1 MNAESIVWEDPIYP
15 FIDTEDRPYM
25 ETTWVNIHHTQL
37 NKPLTVP
44 IDDMVSVGG
53 APEHLSTIRFYA
65 TAVTAHKSFTLHPE
79 KTPTYNRG
87 PIGWEDSITMDAGSF
102 GSGVQIL
109 LRKVPALDETGMM
122 TVYLT
127 RVGVEPALVLES
139 RADSVLTSI
148 LPNLVQG
155 VLVPGPQALK
165 GPCVLRC
172 ALTCYSDDGSSRR
185 IHVFPPH
192 QYSLEDTEDG
202 VRVRFLSDG
211 LGLRRWDGVFGEYP
225 YSPVRLEIWWEP
237 DHELIAG
244 DDDFPVYGF

>member
-1 MNAESIVWEDPIYP
+1 MGWG
-15 FIDTEDRPYM
+15 
-25 ETTWVNIHHTQL
+25 W
-37 NKPLTVP
+37 
-44 IDDMVSVGG
+44 GG
-53 APEHLSTIRFYA
+53 APEQLCTVRFYA
-65 TAVTAHKSFTLHPE
+65 TAVTAHNSFTLHPG
-79 KTPTYNRG
+79 KTPTYQHN
-87 PIGWEDSITMDAGSF
+87 PKSWLDTITLDAGSY

-148 LPNLVQG
+148 LPNLVAG
-155 VLVPGPQALK
+155 VVVPEPQVLE

-185 IHVFPPH
+185 IHVFPP
-192 QYSLEDTEDG
+192 QRYTLEDVDGG
-202 VRVRFLSDG
+202 VRVRFLESK
-211 LGLRRWDGVFGEYP
+211 LGLRFWDGVFGEYP

-237 DHELIAG
+237 EHELIAG